1 LLFPN
6 SWKTIESGMFCHD
19 VLSPYDAFDDAPTRT
34 GEAADM
40 KTIDVS
46 SLKKI
51 AKHSSYFVVVNVQDV
66 DLGRR

>member
-19 VLSPYDAFDDAPTRT
+19 ALSPSDAFNDAPTRT
-34 GEAADM
+34 DEAAGT

-51 AKHSSYFVVVNVQDV
+51 PKHSSYFVVVNVQDV